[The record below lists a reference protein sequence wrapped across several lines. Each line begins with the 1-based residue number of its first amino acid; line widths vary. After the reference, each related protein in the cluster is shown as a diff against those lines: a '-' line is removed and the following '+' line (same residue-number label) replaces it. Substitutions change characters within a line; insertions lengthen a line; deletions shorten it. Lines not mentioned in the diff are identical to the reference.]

1 MKNSTLKNLF
11 MLMLF
16 IAAFQTSYAQSFPED
31 QPYRFRTYLASP
43 TDFNATKEPPYV
55 DQFIYPGAKAGSDA
69 LTLSPLEAS
78 EDYNQ
83 LFDFKPVG
91 DKTFEYPAESGVFH
105 KVYNIVSSFDGDG
118 TKGTGVMEL
127 NALDNNGHRMR
138 LRGNAYPFDNDIAL
152 FILVKTENTDAVT
165 FKMISAAVNT
175 TTPYRAIQPDTN
187 YGGFNYQ
194 GTSPASRVGH
204 DEWVLK
210 TESGGDVVLST
221 SKVDYNTINISNPV
235 KNNLEIRNI
244 NSELKE
250 VSVFNLL
257 GSKVLHNKLN
267 GNKKSI
273 SIDVNFLSKGVYI
286 VKLSGENS
294 SFSTKIIKE

>member
-43 TDFNATKEPPYV
+43 TDFNATKDPPYE

-69 LTLSPLEAS
+69 LDFSPLEAT

-83 LFDFKPVG
+83 LFDFKPIAN
-91 DKTFEYPAESGVFH
+91 KTFEYPEASGVFH
-105 KVYNIVSSFDGDG
+105 QVYNIVSSFDGDG

-138 LRGNAYPFDNDIAL
+138 LRGNAYPFDDDIAL
-152 FILVKTENTDAVT
+152 FILVRTENTEEVT
-165 FKMISAAVNT
+165 FRMISAAVTT
-175 TTPYRAIQPDTN
+175 TTPYRVIQPDTN

-194 GTSPASRVGH
+194 AIAPGSRAGH

-221 SKVDYNTINISNPV
+221 TKVEFNDISISNPV
-235 KNNLEIRNI
+235 KDQLEIRNI
-244 NSELKE
+244 NTELKE
-250 VSVFNLL
+250 VSVYNLL
-257 GSKVLHNKLN
+257 GSRVLQNNLN
-267 GNKKSI
+267 GSKTSI
-273 SIDVNFLSKGVYI
+273 SIDVNSLSKGVYI
-286 VKLSGENS
+286 VKLSGPNAS
-294 SFSTKIIKE
+294 YSKKIIKE